1 MSPTIKLFPIVYVP
15 DLIRTSLSVCAGFCC
30 EPVALA
36 MAFNA
41 PRKSEVALSQL
52 DPSRFPLSV
61 VATYTISKLDK
72 FTGY

>member
-15 DLIRTSLSVCAGFCC
+15 DLICTSFSVFKP
-30 EPVALA
+30 PVALA